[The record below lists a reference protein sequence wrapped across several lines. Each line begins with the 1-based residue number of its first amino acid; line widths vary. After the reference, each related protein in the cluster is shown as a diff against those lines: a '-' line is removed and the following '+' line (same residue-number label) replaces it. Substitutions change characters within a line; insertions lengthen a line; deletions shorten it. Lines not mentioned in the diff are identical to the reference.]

1 MAIFETITA
10 VALAAASLAGP
21 ASPENASYALR
32 LSQTDSSGG
41 YARATLTCKEPAGSV
56 KDPAKA
62 CAVLEAAGGKFSAI
76 EEASTACPLNFAPV
90 TVAVTGRWNGEAV
103 DYKNEF
109 PNACNASNATQGIFP
124 LK

>member
-10 VALAAASLAGP
+10 VALAAASLAG
-21 ASPENASYALR
+21 PENASYALR

-41 YARATLTCKEPAGSV
+41 YARATLTCNEPGGSI

-62 CAVLEAAGGKFSAI
+62 CEVLEAAGGKFSAI

-90 TVAVTGRWNGEAV
+90 NVTVTGRWNGEAV
-103 DYKNEF
+103 DYKKEF
-109 PNACNASNATQGIFP
+109 SNACTAGNATQNIFP